1 MSILIRE
8 NIPLSPFISFK
19 VGGPARYFTEPSTPE
34 EFSEALGWARQ
45 KGLETFILGKG
56 TNLVFS
62 DRGYPGLVVYT
73 GKSFH
78 GIAWDG
84 NRVRA
89 QAGALLHTVVTQSV
103 GLGFSGIQHL
113 AGIPGTVG
121 GGTYI
126 NAGAFGQE
134 LKEVIVSVTSSTLDG
149 RMVTRSNAECGF
161 SYRHSNFFDLNEI
174 ILETSMELIPGDK
187 ETMQAEMRETL
198 RKRKD
203 KQPLHL
209 PNAGSM
215 FKRPP
220 GQFAGVLIEQA
231 GLKGFRMGG
240 AMISEKHANFTVNA
254 GGATAQDIHDLTSE
268 VIDRVKA
275 ATGTTLEREVIFIGE
290 FEPWPRPQT

>member
-1 MSILIRE
+1 MSILVRE
-8 NIPLSPFISFK
+8 NIPLSPLISFK
-19 VGGPARYFTEPSTPE
+19 VGGPARYFVEPATAA
-34 EFSEALGWARQ
+34 EFSEALSWAKQ

-62 DRGYPGLVVYT
+62 DLGYPGLVIYT

-78 GIAWDG
+78 AVTWDG

-103 GLGFSGIQHL
+103 GKGMAGIQHL
-113 AGIPGTVG
+113 AGIPGTMG

-134 LKEVIVSVTSSTLDG
+134 LKEVIVTVTSTTMDG
-149 RMVTRSNAECGF
+149 RLVERANAECGF
-161 SYRHSNFFDLNEI
+161 AYRHSNFFHWNEI
-174 ILETSMELIPGDK
+174 ILETVLELLPGEK
-187 ETMQAEMRETL
+187 EAMQSEMRETL
-198 RKRKD
+198 RKRKE

-254 GGATAQDIHDLTSE
+254 GGATAQDIHDLSSE
-268 VIDRVKA
+268 VIRRVKENS
-275 ATGTTLEREVIFIGE
+275 GTTLEREVIFIGE
-290 FEPWPRPQT
+290 FLPWPR

>member
-1 MSILIRE
+1 MSILVRE
-8 NIPLSPFISFK
+8 NVPLAPLISFK
-19 VGGPARYFTEPSTPE
+19 VGGPARYFAEPATAA
-34 EFSEALGWARQ
+34 EFSEAMAWAKR

-62 DRGYPGLVVYT
+62 DAGYPGLVVYT

-78 GIAWDG
+78 GIQWQG

-89 QAGALLHTVVTQSV
+89 QAGALLHTVVTQAV
-103 GLGFSGIQHL
+103 GKGMAGIQHL
-113 AGIPGTVG
+113 AGIPGTMG

-134 LKEVIVSVTSSTLDG
+134 LKDTIVSVVSTTRDG
-149 RMVTRSNAECGF
+149 KLAERGNRECGF
-161 SYRHSNFFDLNEI
+161 AYRHSNFFGWDEI
-174 ILETSMELIPGDK
+174 ILETTLDLIPGDANA
-187 ETMQAEMRETL
+187 MRAEMRETL
-198 RKRKD
+198 RKRKE

-220 GQFAGVLIEQA
+220 GQYAGVLIEQA

-254 GGATAQDIHDLTSE
+254 GGATAQDIHDLSSE
-268 VIDRVKA
+268 VIRRVRESS
-275 ATGTTLEREVIFIGE
+275 GTVLEREVIFIGE
-290 FEPWPRPQT
+290 FLPWPR

>member
-1 MSILIRE
+1 MAILIRE
-8 NIPLSPFISFK
+8 NVILSPYISFK
-19 VGGPARYFTEPSTPE
+19 VGGPARFFCEPGTPE
-34 EFSEALGWARQ
+34 EFSQALAWAKRE
-45 KGLETFILGKG
+45 GLEIFILGKG

-62 DRGYPGLVVYT
+62 DRGFPGLIIYT

-78 GIAWDG
+78 HIEWKV
-84 NRVRA
+84 NRVSA
-89 QAGALLHTVVTQSV
+89 QSGALLQTVVSQSV
-103 GLGFSGIQHL
+103 GHGLAGIQNL
-113 AGIPGTVG
+113 AGIPGTMG

-134 LKEVIVSVTSSTLDG
+134 LKEVILSVTSTTMAGHLVKRTNS
-149 RMVTRSNAECGF
+149 ECGF
-161 SYRHSNFFDLNEI
+161 AYRHSHFFDLGEI
-174 ILETSMELIPGDK
+174 ILETELELIPADR
-187 ETMQAEMRETL
+187 EALQSEMRETL

-231 GLKGFRMGG
+231 GLKGLRLGG

-254 GGATAQDIHDLTSE
+254 GGATAQDIFDLSE
-268 VIDRVKA
+268 DVIRKVRDRS
-275 ATGTTLEREVIFIGE
+275 GTTLEREVIFIGE
-290 FEPWPRPQT
+290 FLPYPR

>member
-8 NIPLSPFISFK
+8 NIPLAPLISFK
-19 VGGPARYFTEPSTPE
+19 VGGPARYFVEPGTAE
-34 EFSEALGWARQ
+34 EFSEAMAWARQ
-45 KGLETFILGKG
+45 KGLATFILGKG

-62 DRGYPGLVVYT
+62 DRGFDGLVLYT

-78 GIAWDG
+78 RIQWEG
-84 NRVRA
+84 NRVSA

-103 GLGFSGIQHL
+103 GRGMAGIQHL
-113 AGIPGTVG
+113 AGIPGTIG

-134 LKEVIVSVTSSTLDG
+134 LKEVVATVTSTTREG
-149 RMVTRSNAECGF
+149 RLVVRSNGECGF
-161 SYRHSNFFDLNEI
+161 AYRHSNFFGLDEI
-174 ILETSMELIPGDK
+174 ILETELVLREGDK
-187 ETMQAEMRETL
+187 DALLGEMRDTL

-203 KQPLHL
+203 KQPLQL

-231 GLKGFRMGG
+231 GLKGFRLGG

-254 GGATAQDIHDLTSE
+254 GGATAQDIHDLSSE
-268 VIDRVKA
+268 VIRLVRERS
-275 ATGTTLEREVIFIGE
+275 GTTLEREVIFIGE
-290 FEPWPRPQT
+290 FLPWPR

>member
-8 NIPLSPFISFK
+8 NIPLAPLISFK
-19 VGGPARYFTEPSTPE
+19 VGGPARYFVEPSTSD
-34 EFSEALGWARQ
+34 EFSEAMAWAKQ

-62 DRGYPGLVVYT
+62 DQGYPGLVLYT

-78 GIAWDG
+78 HIAWDG

-89 QAGALLHTVVTQSV
+89 QSGALLHTVVTQAV
-103 GLGFSGIQHL
+103 GKGMAGIQHL
-113 AGIPGTVG
+113 AGIPGTMG

-134 LKEVIVSVTSSTLDG
+134 LKEVIVSVTSTTRDG
-149 RMVTRSNAECGF
+149 QLKVRSNAECGF
-161 SYRHSNFFDLNEI
+161 SYRHSRFFDWDEI
-174 ILETSMELIPGDK
+174 ILETELELKPGDK
-187 ETMQAEMRETL
+187 EDMQLEMRETL

-220 GQFAGVLIEQA
+220 GQYAGVLIEEA

-254 GGATAQDIHDLTSE
+254 GGATAQDIHDLSSE
-268 VIDRVKA
+268 VIRRVKERS
-275 ATGTTLEREVIFIGE
+275 GTTLEREVIFIGE
-290 FEPWPRPQT
+290 FLPWPR